1 MLRTRNNT
9 DGNKLV
15 IFSGIALY
23 YGDIYIITYMYL
35 CFILLPDVYIYSLEW
50 DEIQWRD
57 IGDDGA
63 IALTDLRVFNNFKI
77 LK

>member
-1 MLRTRNNT
+1 MDMLLISTKWNT
-9 DGNKLV
+9 V
-15 IFSGIALY
+15 TIH
-23 YGDIYIITYMYL
+23 YIHVLFYFLMHIH
-35 CFILLPDVYIYSLEW
+35 SLEW

-63 IALTDLRVFNNFKI
+63 IALTDPRVFNNFKI